1 MIRSDQ
7 TPKACLQS
15 AYYMLVAFAL
25 MFALGFQKASAEQRV
40 VIATTGGTYEK
51 ALREAWFEPFTKA
64 TGIKVVTVS
73 GTDAEK
79 RAKVTAMVQT
89 GNVTWDLYLDGEI
102 QAGSDAHFAITED
115 LSDFCKQFI
124 NSTDLLADSCTRGG
138 AKLQSTSTL
147 LAYKFNENG
156 SNPQTWA
163 DMWDLAKF
171 PGARSFPNFDDPW
184 RVLAAALLADGVPRE
199 KLFPLDVDRAF
210 RKLDEVRDSVQ
221 VWWRTGDQ
229 SVQAFRNDE
238 YRVGQIWLT
247 RAKALK
253 AEGYKI
259 GWSYDGAFLVG
270 DRIALVRGAPNRENA
285 LKLIEFWL
293 RNPAVQAKACE
304 TLSCTPPS
312 QKAISQMSSEAR
324 ATLPSA
330 ADVENRIIVPDAQ
343 WINANMG
350 MLVQRWNSWIR

>member
-7 TPKACLQS
+7 TPKACLKS
-15 AYYMLVAFAL
+15 AFYVFVAFAL
-25 MFALGFQKASAEQRV
+25 MFALGLEKASAEQRV

-115 LSDFCKQFI
+115 LSDFCMQFI

-147 LAYKFNENG
+147 LAYKLNENG

-210 RKLDEVRDSVQ
+210 RKLACLALRPYTSLAASPRSRVRNMTV
-221 VWWRTGDQ
+221 
-229 SVQAFRNDE
+229 
-238 YRVGQIWLT
+238 
-247 RAKALK
+247 AKSDVPL
-253 AEGYKI
+253 GN
-259 GWSYDGAFLVG
+259 SLPD
-270 DRIALVRGAPNRENA
+270 
-285 LKLIEFWL
+285 
-293 RNPAVQAKACE
+293 
-304 TLSCTPPS
+304 
-312 QKAISQMSSEAR
+312 R
-324 ATLPSA
+324 ATRHEHRRSCPGKWPQYWPRGLEHCRELISSA
-330 ADVENRIIVPDAQ
+330 
-343 WINANMG
+343 
-350 MLVQRWNSWIR
+350 SWSWFALGRR